1 MQEGDSVMPAD
12 VSRRRERRP
21 RSIRSRVTVGAV
33 VVVGAALVLAITGAS
48 LITRDAIQRDISDRT
63 AAAARHVV
71 ELAQQRRI
79 DGPIP
84 AQGGVTRL
92 QVVDE
97 DGRVVAAS
105 ATLQGY
111 APLTHARPENG
122 DFRIDTTV
130 CRTSAAVAGCLTVV
144 GFREK
149 KSAYGDV
156 MVYAAARQPAV
167 LSGIVLELMLVVL
180 GLVVLAVVGWVTWWG
195 VGRTLR
201 PVETIRA
208 DLERLTA
215 SELDR
220 RLTVPDTG
228 DEIADLAR
236 TANATLDRLET
247 AMQRQARFVADASH
261 ELRNPIAGLRVRLEL
276 QLSEPEGEEVAE
288 TLRGALADIERLEG
302 IVNDLLELA
311 RLDADVATARESVD
325 LAELAAREVRGRVTA
340 KEVTTAL
347 TPGTVVAGNRLR
359 LARLLVNLLAN
370 AERHAQNRIL
380 VTVGA
385 EGDDAVLRVH
395 DDGHGIAPEDRE
407 QIFERFSRLSESRRR
422 DPGGSGLGLA
432 IAREVARAHGGQVE
446 AGESPELGG
455 AVFTLRLPRA

>member
-1 MQEGDSVMPAD
+1 MPRD
-12 VSRRRERRP
+12 VSGGHDRGS
-21 RSIRSRVTVGAV
+21 RSIRSRVTAAAV
-33 VVVGAALVLAITGAS
+33 VVIGAVLVLAITAAS
-48 LITRDAIQRDISDRT
+48 LLTRDAIQRDLSDHT

-71 ELAQQRRI
+71 ELSMQRRF

-92 QVVDE
+92 QIVDE

-105 ATLQGY
+105 ATVQGY
-111 APLTHARPENG
+111 APLTRVRPEHG

-130 CRTSAAVAGCLTVV
+130 CRTGAAVAGCLTVV
-144 GFREK
+144 GFREQN
-149 KSAYGDV
+149 SSYGDV
-156 MVYAAARQPAV
+156 MVYAAARQPAL
-167 LSGIVLELMLVVL
+167 LSGLMLELILVVL
-180 GLVVLAVVGWVTWWG
+180 GLVILAVVGWVTWWG

-215 SELDR
+215 SELGH
-220 RLTVPDTG
+220 RLSVPDTG
-228 DEIADLAR
+228 DEIAGLAR

-247 AMQRQARFVADASH
+247 AMKRQARFVSDASH

-276 QLSEPEGEEVAE
+276 QLSEPECGEAAE
-288 TLRGALADIERLEG
+288 TLRGALVDVERLEG

-311 RLDADVATARESVD
+311 RLDADVSCARESID
-325 LAELAAREVRGRVTA
+325 LAELAAGEVRGRVTA

-347 TPGTVVAGNRLR
+347 APDVVVAGNRLR

-385 EGDDAVLRVH
+385 EGDDAVVRVH
-395 DDGHGIAPEDRE
+395 DDGHGIAPGDRE
-407 QIFERFSRLSESRRR
+407 QIFERFSRLAESRRR

-432 IAREVARAHGGQVE
+432 IAREVAVAHGGHID